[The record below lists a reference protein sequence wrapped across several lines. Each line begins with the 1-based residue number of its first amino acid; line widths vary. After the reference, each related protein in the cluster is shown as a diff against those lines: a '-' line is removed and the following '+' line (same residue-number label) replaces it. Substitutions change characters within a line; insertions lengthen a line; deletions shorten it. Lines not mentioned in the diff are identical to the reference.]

1 MKIFCD
7 IDGTICSQESDYS
20 NANPIPEKIKIM
32 NDLYDKGHTVIY
44 WTARGTETEI
54 NWRDITEKQFQEWGI
69 KYHELRFGKPA
80 YDVLIDDRAIKS
92 VYEMLLM

>member
-1 MKIFCD
+1 
-7 IDGTICSQESDYS
+7 
-20 NANPIPEKIKIM
+20 M